1 MQIMSLFDRLLTRR
15 RAPRGADARRDPRS
29 GRPERPHR
37 EPMPRMRW
45 YQ

>member
-1 MQIMSLFDRLLTRR
+1 MVFDRLLHRR
-15 RAPRGADARRDPRS
+15 PAPRRADARRDPRS
-29 GRPERPHR
+29 GRPQRTYR

>member
-1 MQIMSLFDRLLTRR
+1 MFLLDRLLHRR
-15 RAPRGADARRDPRS
+15 PAPHGAGARRDPRS

-37 EPMPRMRW
+37 EPLPRMRW